1 MRRSNL
7 IIIGNIM
14 AAILLFGTAG
24 CRRQRKTEE
33 GVSSESAQ
41 KMELTAT
48 SEYAVNVE
56 EGALESEKI
65 DFQWMINFRWAE
77 EDMELLEAVRNFW
90 ELYSSHAGDEP
101 IKDYES
107 LPIYKCYYCFFTP
120 IEYLHPN
127 FDECDESIWPI
138 LFQMLYGVLMRA
150 FTSYFNPVLSRRSQ
164 IGEVNSV
171 NISTSYS
178 S

>member
-1 MRRSNL
+1 MIMRRSNL

-65 DFQWMINFRWAE
+65 ETESNESQWAR
-77 EDMELLEAVRNFW
+77 DVRK
-90 ELYSSHAGDEP
+90 YPGSMGA
-101 IKDYES
+101 
-107 LPIYKCYYCFFTP
+107 
-120 IEYLHPN
+120 
-127 FDECDESIWPI
+127 
-138 LFQMLYGVLMRA
+138 
-150 FTSYFNPVLSRRSQ
+150 RR
-164 IGEVNSV
+164 
-171 NISTSYS
+171 
-178 S
+178 